1 MNRNWVVT
9 LTYDL
14 DPSMAAMDSWEDQLA
29 EHEAVVARVPGQGIT
44 VAVHADDTTVD
55 DALAQARTCAAAT
68 IDAEP
73 TGIEVIT
80 EEEHQ
85 NRAGPDLMSA
95 AEIADALQISRQRV
109 YQLRSTDA
117 FPPPLA
123 ELRNGAVWD
132 ARVIRQFAA
141 EWARRPGRPPMPG
154 TWAVVY
160 ERLFNGAWQQMTEER
175 HTQAEALELCRRL
188 QSNPDIREARLLSTS
203 SD

>member
-109 YQLRSTDA
+109 NLRLIDQ
-117 FPPPLA
+117 PGPD
-123 ELRNGAVWD
+123 GAVWD

-141 EWARRPGRPPMPG
+141 EWARRPGLPPMPG

-160 ERLFNGAWQQMTEER
+160 EQLFNGAWQQMTEER